1 MNGILNL
8 YGAELQLYGQPL
20 VLYYTPPP
28 VEDTAR
34 SGGGWWPVVYVDRDG
49 NPVDLD
55 EKIEAAVEAA
65 TITEVRAVQPSMDA
79 VADRMNDAA
88 WIVANRMQIEA
99 ENVLQLMERVDA
111 YLAEMIRRDIAAA
124 VMDAYEQ
131 EAVAILLLA
140 N

>member
-1 MNGILNL
+1 MNGILTL

-34 SGGGWWPVVYVDRDG
+34 SGGGWLPVVYVDRDG
-49 NPVDLD
+49 KPVDLD

-65 TITEVRAVQPSMDA
+65 TVKEARAAQPSMDA
-79 VADRMNDAA
+79 VSDRMNDAA
-88 WIVANRMQIEA
+88 WIVANQMQREA
-99 ENVLQLMERVDA
+99 ENVLQLLDKVDA

-124 VMDAYEQ
+124 IMEADDQ

>member
-1 MNGILNL
+1 MNGILTL

-34 SGGGWWPVVYVDRDG
+34 SGGGWLPVVYVDRDG

-65 TITEVRAVQPSMDA
+65 TVKEVRAAQPSMDA
-79 VADRMNDAA
+79 VSDRMNDAA
-88 WIVANRMQIEA
+88 WIVANQM
-99 ENVLQLMERVDA
+99 
-111 YLAEMIRRDIAAA
+111 
-124 VMDAYEQ
+124 
-131 EAVAILLLA
+131 
-140 N
+140 

>member
-1 MNGILNL
+1 MNGILTL
-8 YGAELQLYGQPL
+8 YGSELQLYGQPL
-20 VLYYTPPP
+20 VLYGETP
-28 VEDTAR
+28 VEETR
-34 SGGGWWPVVYVDRDG
+34 SGGGWLPIVYVDRDG

-65 TITEVRAVQPSMDA
+65 TVKEVRAAQPSMDA

-88 WIVANRMQIEA
+88 WIVANQMQREA
-99 ENVLQLMERVDA
+99 ENVLQMLDRVDA

-124 VMDAYEQ
+124 IMEADDQ

-140 N
+140 T

>member
-1 MNGILNL
+1 MNGILTL

-20 VLYYTPPP
+20 VLYGETPPI
-28 VEDTAR
+28 EETR
-34 SGGGWWPVVYVDRDG
+34 SGGGWLPIVYVDREG

-65 TITEVRAVQPSMDA
+65 TVKEVRAAQPSMDA
-79 VADRMNDAA
+79 VSDRLNDAA
-88 WIVANRMQIEA
+88 WIVANQMQREA
-99 ENVLQLMERVDA
+99 ENVLQMLDRVDA

-124 VMDAYEQ
+124 IMEADDQ

-140 N
+140 T

>member
-1 MNGILNL
+1 MNGILTL

-34 SGGGWWPVVYVDRDG
+34 SGGGWLPVVYVDRDG

-55 EKIEAAVEAA
+55 ERIEVAVEAA
-65 TITEVRAVQPSMDA
+65 TVKEVRAAQPSMDA
-79 VADRMNDAA
+79 VSDRMNDAA
-88 WIVANRMQIEA
+88 WIVANQMQREA
-99 ENVLQLMERVDA
+99 ENVLQLLDKVDA

-124 VMDAYEQ
+124 IMEADDQ

>member
-1 MNGILNL
+1 MNGILTL

-34 SGGGWWPVVYVDRDG
+34 SGGGWLPVVYVDRNG

-55 EKIEAAVEAA
+55 EKIEAAVDAA
-65 TITEVRAVQPSMDA
+65 TVKEVRAAQPSMDA
-79 VADRMNDAA
+79 VSDRLNDAA
-88 WIVANRMQIEA
+88 WIVANQMQREA
-99 ENVLQLMERVDA
+99 ENVLQLMDRVDA

-124 VMDAYEQ
+124 IMEADDQ

-140 N
+140 T